1 MQGKFKILLFLNL
14 LLMFLPLANAGTIIT
29 DNQTRTTDGTSDQV
43 EINQALSEGGDVYL
57 TGKFVIDNG
66 ISIGSNTH
74 FYSNDTAIIEVSPSS
89 SQWFAEPKGIINPK
103 EYPLKNVEI
112 SGFKI
117 DGNLEQMNASFADS
131 SKGIHDSERAI
142 RLQGTKTEFM
152 ENISVHDMTV
162 YNTFS
167 DGINIGY
174 CYNATCYNN
183 LLCNCQHESI
193 FFTCTLSSSI
203 YNNEIAGI
211 NSNCIRLDNCVN
223 TTVFNN
229 VFYSYTG
236 DNRNG
241 QAPLGENG
249 VQVADS
255 GFSHGGGSYKPTSTT
270 NVEVYNNTFATNGL
284 RYIWLDSTGK
294 GIKDVF
300 IHDNKFIDD
309 KEIETHWV
317 SAEGVIY
324 TNPPTL
330 KKSMFETNGFFSSL
344 GLIRDVKK
352 DVYIKIENETVY
364 PTVHVKAKWYDLEKD
379 PATGKYKKEKIHAF
393 EAVFNNSSPVSFL
406 NSF

>member
-1 MQGKFKILLFLNL
+1 MQSKFKIILFLNL

-29 DNQTRTTDGTSDQV
+29 DNQTRITDGISDQV

-74 FYSNDTAIIEVSPSS
+74 LYSDDTAIIEVSPSS

-211 NSNCIRLDNCVN
+211 NSNCIRLDNCMN

-241 QAPLGENG
+241 QAPRGENG

-255 GFSHGGGSYKPTSTT
+255 GFSHGGGSYKPTSTK

-324 TNPPTL
+324 PNSPTL
-330 KKSMFETNGFFSSL
+330 KKSMFQANGFFSSL

-352 DVYIKIENETVY
+352 DVYVKIENETVY

-379 PATGKYKKEKIHAF
+379 PATGKYKKEKIQAF

-406 NSF
+406 KSF